1 MRIGKILFLVLVLA
15 CSVALHAGSKQKGT
29 TVLKDLQPEG
39 TTDKKQKN
47 QIYDL
52 VFITDGN
59 NYTCRTSYDKKINAA
74 DFIVG
79 DNIKYEID
87 GNKAKVKN
95 SRGKELKC
103 TVVRVEKDTSAAAK

>member
-1 MRIGKILFLVLVLA
+1 MRTWKIVPLVLVLA

-52 VFITDGN
+52 VFVTDGN
-59 NYTCRTSYDKKINAA
+59 NYTCRTPYDKKINAA
-74 DFIVG
+74 DYIVG
-79 DNIKYEID
+79 DNIKYQID
-87 GNKAKVKN
+87 GNKAEIKN
-95 SRGKELKC
+95 SHGKSVKC
-103 TVVRVEKDTSAAAK
+103 TVVRVEKDTVSPAK